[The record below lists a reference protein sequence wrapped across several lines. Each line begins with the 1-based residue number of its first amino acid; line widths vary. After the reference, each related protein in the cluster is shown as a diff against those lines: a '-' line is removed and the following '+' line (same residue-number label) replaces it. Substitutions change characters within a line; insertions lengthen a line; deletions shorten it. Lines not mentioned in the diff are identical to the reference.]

1 MSHLTFE
8 EMDNPGRKTKLFSVK
23 SNHDGTELG
32 IIRWRTGWRCYVFAP
47 LPDCDW
53 SDDCLD
59 DLSAKLKQLRDERK
73 KEKEDEQ

>member
-32 IIRWRTGWRCYVFAP
+32 IIHWRSGWRRYTCSM

-59 DLSAKLKQLRDERK
+59 ELSAKLKLLMEERK
-73 KEKEDEQ
+73 